1 MAPISID
8 SVAPITLGDLLT
20 QINELTARLQDLPDR
35 LNRME
40 QLASSGCASCQTKL
54 APLDSLPA
62 RLDRLGANVTRVLS
76 ICQPD
81 VRQQSERNKIER
93 LVEELMR
100 ARLSLVPEE
109 DLV

>member
-8 SVAPITLGDLLT
+8 TASPINLVDLLT
-20 QINELTARLQDLPDR
+20 QINELTARLQNLPDR
-35 LNRME
+35 LNRLE

-54 APLDSLPA
+54 ASLERLPA
-62 RLDRLGANVTRVLS
+62 RLDRLEANVTRVLS

-81 VRQQSERNKIER
+81 VRQQSERNKLEW
-93 LVEELMR
+93 LVEELTR
-100 ARLSLVPEE
+100 TRLCLVAEQ